1 LGHLVAR
8 ATYLPEDY
16 LRLRLRFAK
25 PRYQLIATATY
36 LPEGYLVAIATY
48 LRCASVHQA
57 SVSVGRVK
65 RPISTPLRFKDSADR
80 EKTKLRLKQRRD
92 NIPTMSTVQEIE
104 KAIEHLPADEFF
116 KLGEWFDDQRER
128 LWDERI
134 ARDAQSGRLDF
145 LIKEARAAR
154 KSGTL
159 RPFP

>member
-1 LGHLVAR
+1 M
-8 ATYLPEDY
+8 
-16 LRLRLRFAK
+16 
-25 PRYQLIATATY
+25 
-36 LPEGYLVAIATY
+36 
-48 LRCASVHQA
+48 
-57 SVSVGRVK
+57 SVGRVK
-65 RPISTPLRFKDSADR
+65 RPVFAALLLKDSADR

>member
-1 LGHLVAR
+1 
-8 ATYLPEDY
+8 
-16 LRLRLRFAK
+16 
-25 PRYQLIATATY
+25 LIAT
-36 LPEGYLVAIATY
+36 ATY
-48 LRCASVHQA
+48 LRCASVRQA
-57 SVSVGRVK
+57 SVSVDRHGDLSSLRFG
-65 RPISTPLRFKDSADR
+65 ISWSRQATYLAKPRFKDSADR

-145 LIKEARAAR
+145 LIKEARYG
-154 KSGTL
+154 K
-159 RPFP
+159 P